1 MSSLPEAITNIRDLD
16 IFSLLVIAAQLED
29 EGFNVGLDSFLGDF
43 LNRFRHPT
51 GNQVGIKTVPAPVL
65 PLQSYR

>member
-1 MSSLPEAITNIRDLD
+1 MSSLPEAITNIRDLN

-51 GNQVGIKTVPAPVL
+51 G
-65 PLQSYR
+65 R

>member
-51 GNQVGIKTVPAPVL
+51 GRKTKNNTMNSTIL
-65 PLQSYR
+65 T